1 MFIDLFLI
9 TFIMSF
15 IFIFIMSFIF
25 IFIVRI
31 LFVNDDSI
39 GFFDYFLM
47 VYFAFS
53 IPFMVYLCC
62 YKL

>member
-1 MFIDLFLI
+1 MCIDLFC
-9 TFIMSF
+9 FVKFYSF
-15 IFIFIMSFIF
+15 VFIFIMSFIF

>member
-9 TFIMSF
+9 T
-15 IFIFIMSFIF
+15 FIMSFIF